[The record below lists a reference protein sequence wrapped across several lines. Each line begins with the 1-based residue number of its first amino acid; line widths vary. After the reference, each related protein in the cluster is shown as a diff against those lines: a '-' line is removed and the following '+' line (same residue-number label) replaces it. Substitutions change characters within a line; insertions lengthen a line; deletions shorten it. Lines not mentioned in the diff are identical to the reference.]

1 MKKKF
6 TRKVRKN
13 KRSTQRR
20 KNRSYKRMRGGVLQL
35 WRTPKTSIDSN
46 ATSIISKSLPI
57 LGVSSTGVTP
67 TGDKIFVMP
76 SGDKLTEFQGACD
89 EFIRMMRSDE
99 EFKAFYTSNKEQ
111 INKYFELLMTT
122 SFTRIFDYEENIT
135 ELFRIGT
142 IPNTT
147 DKIISGLNKYISE
160 STKVHKNNKK
170 FNLLAFALSIMVM
183 RKLNITFPISQVSQ
197 DKISGIK
204 GNLSPKLH
212 QLRELHKFDPITLIE
227 NFWEIISLS
236 FKSKKSDLLS
246 IIENSKV
253 DILEICRIHNSTDIL
268 AITLLEALLYYNML
282 PESGDEFKRLYIKE
296 QINLTPEETI
306 KLALALTIINNNIKF

>member
-13 KRSTQRR
+13 KRTTQRR
-20 KNRSYKRMRGGVLQL
+20 KNRSYKRMRGGVFPL
-35 WRTPKTSIDSN
+35 WGAKKTSIDSN

-89 EFIRMMRSDE
+89 EFIRMMQSDQ
-99 EFKAFYTSNKEQ
+99 EFKTFYNSNKEQ

-122 SFTRIFDYEENIT
+122 LFTQIPDYEENIKV
-135 ELFRIGT
+135 LFKKGT

-147 DKIISGLNKYISE
+147 DSIISGLNKYISE
-160 STKVHKNNKK
+160 STTLHRENKK

-183 RKLNITFPISQVSQ
+183 RKLNITFPISRVSE

-204 GNLSPKLH
+204 GNLSPKLQH
-212 QLRELHKFDPITLIE
+212 LYTLPGSDSITTII
-227 NFWEIISLS
+227 NFWERISLC

-246 IIENSKV
+246 IIKNSKV
-253 DILEICRIHNSTDIL
+253 DILEICGFHNGTDIL

-282 PESGDEFKRLYIKE
+282 PESGDEFQDLYKKE

-306 KLALALTIINNNIKF
+306 KLALALTIINNNINL